1 MDSDSW
7 MIQVEVV
14 QQELLGAGPQ
24 DEDPILE
31 NIQNFAQAPFA
42 FFGLGQ
48 QGPGLN
54 QNAQGQNQG
63 PPDQQPQQQA
73 PNPQQ
78 ANAPGNNWDF
88 WPDVLPAIG

>member
-1 MDSDSW
+1 MDSDSC

-42 FFGLGQ
+42 FFGLG
-48 QGPGLN
+48 
-54 QNAQGQNQG
+54 
-63 PPDQQPQQQA
+63 
-73 PNPQQ
+73 
-78 ANAPGNNWDF
+78 
-88 WPDVLPAIG
+88 